1 MLFTHGECSPFS
13 GLLDNNRRAKV
24 RFSAY
29 MAPPTLN
36 FFSLFAYCASQ
47 LQGKGGNS
55 STESVFPKGFT
66 QRQGRGI
73 CTQAIPRSALPYQTE
88 RTAPYSR
95 KNYFIKQG
103 KLLYTVVRTTP
114 YSRKNCPVRL
124 ENLVRRRPFLSCRA
138 LFARRMEV
146 RGNPE
151 TKAATSCARAYLYIR
166 SGFLFYKEVQII
178 RYFALHST

>member
-47 LQGKGGNS
+47 LQGEGGNS

-66 QRQGRGI
+66 RRQGRGI

-88 RTAPYSR
+88 RTAPYRRQNYSIQEEKPLHTVGKTTLYSSANYSIQEEKLPCTAGELSPPAVFPIMQGALCPPHGGAR
-95 KNYFIKQG
+95 KSGNKGRHFLRTRVFI
-103 KLLYTVVRTTP
+103 
-114 YSRKNCPVRL
+114 
-124 ENLVRRRPFLSCRA
+124 
-138 LFARRMEV
+138 
-146 RGNPE
+146 
-151 TKAATSCARAYLYIR
+151 
-166 SGFLFYKEVQII
+166 YKEWFPVLQ
-178 RYFALHST
+178 RSANY